1 MLSLIPLV
9 LDPLLGLQ
17 PFPVCFTHQT
27 PNLAALF
34 NFAPTVAPW
43 KNYTFPAFN
52 MIAEPFVYEAKRCCR
67 WQDSDSI
74 CFFLFFPSCSPLLVA
89 YVVSMDLDPAHKYP
103 KQLGPTFPILS
114 CCVLA

>member
-9 LDPLLGLQ
+9 LDPPLGLQ

-27 PNLAALF
+27 PNLTALF
-34 NFAPTVAPW
+34 NFAPTVVPW

-52 MIAEPFVYEAKRCCR
+52 MIAEPFVYKAEWCCC

-74 CFFLFFPSCSPLLVA
+74 RFFLFFPSCLPLLVA
-89 YVVSMDLDPAHKYP
+89 YIVKVSTGLDSTTCTKR
-103 KQLGPTFPILS
+103 
-114 CCVLA
+114 